1 VREAVLEEQDLK
13 QIEAMM
19 RHVVGIFAED
29 VQHKFEILAEG
40 QQMLSEKLEA
50 TRTELRADI
59 AQVDNRLTVVEARLC
74 QRIDGVESHL
84 DGLEKKVDGLEKK
97 VDAVGADLNAHRR
110 DTEAHRKG
118 WQVREE

>member
-1 VREAVLEEQDLK
+1 VRETILEEQDLQ

-40 QQMLSEKLEA
+40 QQMLSEKMEA

-59 AQVDNRLTVVEARLC
+59 AQVDNRLMVVEARIC
-74 QRIDGVESHL
+74 QRIEGVEIRL
-84 DGLEKKVDGLEKK
+84 G
-97 VDAVGADLNAHRR
+97 
-110 DTEAHRKG
+110 
-118 WQVREE
+118 